1 MSTQAAKERQLRLY
15 KARATALLL
24 LMAGIFIITTIYH
37 TADSPS
43 WLGYLR
49 AFAEAATVGALAD
62 WYAVTA
68 IFHHPLGLKIPH
80 TNIIRR
86 KKQQIGDNLGEFM
99 VDKFLSD
106 DNVRPYIQKLQFSTL
121 ITTWLSK
128 KSSQDILVTESAS
141 LILDSIQ
148 TMDEHAVVAF
158 IKQQSKA
165 LSDGIALHQLLAS
178 SIDFLIDKHWH
189 HALIQIISREIRNYI
204 VFNHKSIYQMVQD
217 KSHTLVP
224 KAIDRKIAKEITLAL
239 ITYLL
244 ELENDPKH
252 PAYKTIPQ
260 KLLALKQ
267 ELLTNKEWQQQ
278 LQTFKDEWMHNDKL
292 ERMAYQLWYH
302 LKHSAVLA
310 AEDDASVLHQ
320 QLRRQI
326 KKLVAEL
333 QQDSAWQQRLDP
345 WLQKKAYRYFRKNRH
360 LIARFIS
367 TTVGQWDA
375 EKLNRTLELEV
386 AKDLQW
392 IRINGTIVGGLVG
405 LLLHALSTWL

>member
-128 KSSQDILVTESAS
+128 KSSQDALLTESAS
-141 LILDSIQ
+141 LR
-148 TMDEHAVVAF
+148 
-158 IKQQSKA
+158 
-165 LSDGIALHQLLAS
+165 LL
-178 SIDFLIDKHWH
+178 
-189 HALIQIISREIRNYI
+189 
-204 VFNHKSIYQMVQD
+204 HKS
-217 KSHTLVP
+217 S
-224 KAIDRKIAKEITLAL
+224 
-239 ITYLL
+239 
-244 ELENDPKH
+244 
-252 PAYKTIPQ
+252 
-260 KLLALKQ
+260 
-267 ELLTNKEWQQQ
+267 
-278 LQTFKDEWMHNDKL
+278 
-292 ERMAYQLWYH
+292 
-302 LKHSAVLA
+302 
-310 AEDDASVLHQ
+310 
-320 QLRRQI
+320 
-326 KKLVAEL
+326 
-333 QQDSAWQQRLDP
+333 
-345 WLQKKAYRYFRKNRH
+345 
-360 LIARFIS
+360 
-367 TTVGQWDA
+367 
-375 EKLNRTLELEV
+375 
-386 AKDLQW
+386 
-392 IRINGTIVGGLVG
+392 
-405 LLLHALSTWL
+405 